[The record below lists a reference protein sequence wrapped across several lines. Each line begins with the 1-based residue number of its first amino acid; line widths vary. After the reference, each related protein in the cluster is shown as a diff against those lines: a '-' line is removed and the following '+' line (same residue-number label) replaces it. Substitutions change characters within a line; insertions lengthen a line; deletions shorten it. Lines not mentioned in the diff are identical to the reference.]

1 MYELACCADVVVRC
15 ELCEVEVS
23 LWYLAVAASAY
34 GVGVVVGEGLL
45 LDAGVEVENAFGVF
59 LCGEFAEGDGLVVW
73 SGGIFRL
80 AYLYDGA
87 AAVPAVGRIVFL
99 PEGVGGREC
108 DSVECGVLGPY
119 AVVASRAVLEVVAV
133 SVLHEFLPLGG
144 HGGR

>member
-34 GVGVVVGEGLL
+34 GVGVIVGEGLL

-59 LCGEFAEGDGLVVW
+59 LCGEFAEGDGFVVGC
-73 SGGIFRL
+73 GGELRFSD
-80 AYLYDGA
+80 LYDGA

-99 PEGVGGREC
+99 PERVGGR
-108 DSVECGVLGPY
+108 
-119 AVVASRAVLEVVAV
+119 
-133 SVLHEFLPLGG
+133 
-144 HGGR
+144 